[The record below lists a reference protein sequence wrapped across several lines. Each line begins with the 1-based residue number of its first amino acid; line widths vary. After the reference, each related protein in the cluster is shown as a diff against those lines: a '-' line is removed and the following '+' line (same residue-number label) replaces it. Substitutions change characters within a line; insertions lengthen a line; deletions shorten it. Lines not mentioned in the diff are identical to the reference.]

1 MAQTDDRWLFGCGFD
16 AGFPVGGFVACNL
29 RLPFSLA
36 PSFARA
42 RSCSEFQ
49 VALSFAVPSP

>member
-1 MAQTDDRWLFGCGFD
+1 MAQTDDRWRFGCGFD

-36 PSFARA
+36 PSF
-42 RSCSEFQ
+42 C
-49 VALSFAVPSP
+49 PSP